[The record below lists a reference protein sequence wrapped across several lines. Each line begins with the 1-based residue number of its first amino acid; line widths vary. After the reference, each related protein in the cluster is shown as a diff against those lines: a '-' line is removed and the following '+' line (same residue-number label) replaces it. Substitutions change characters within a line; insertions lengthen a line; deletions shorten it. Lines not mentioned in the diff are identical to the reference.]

1 MKPVYIYYGIVCI
14 LMTSCHAIE
23 PITVITGVFSTSSFI
38 ALAVLNTMFPIFEE
52 CCTKKWIN
60 LNDTG
65 IISLHI
71 YIVSG

>member
-1 MKPVYIYYGIVCI
+1 
-14 LMTSCHAIE
+14 
-23 PITVITGVFSTSSFI
+23 
-38 ALAVLNTMFPIFEE
+38 MFPIFEE